1 MISFA
6 YNLRS
11 LIVRWGATLAAT
23 LGLAAVVFLFSAVM
37 MFSAG
42 LRRTLGRSASPGTV
56 IILAEGA
63 ESETTSAIDDTAAG
77 MVLADGHIARDKS
90 GQPRAVAE
98 IVVTQTLQ
106 QVGSTKLSNIQL
118 RGVPGAGRGLRD
130 GLTIVAGRP
139 PRPGTDEVMVGEAI
153 RGRYAGL
160 GIGDS
165 LELPR
170 GRVVVVGSF
179 VDEGSVHESEVWGDI
194 ETFRSAFGL
203 TGLVSAVRAELS
215 SPGSF
220 DAFKA
225 AVDEQKQFRLN
236 VQRESEYYDRLSG
249 GINSLIRLI
258 ALIVALFFSFSA
270 TIGATITMYA
280 SVAHRQREVG
290 TLRALGFSRR
300 QVLTSFLI
308 ESTTI
313 ALTGGIL
320 GMIAAI
326 GLKFVKVSLMNAA
339 TGTEIVFA
347 FRPTPAILVLA
358 LGVATLM
365 GIIGGFFPAV
375 RAASMDPIEAI
386 RR

>member
-1 MISFA
+1 MIPLA

-11 LIVRWGATLAAT
+11 LIVRWGGTLAT
-23 LGLAAVVFLFSAVM
+23 SLGLASVVFLFGSVM
-37 MFSAG
+37 MFSEG

-56 IILAEGA
+56 IVLSEGA
-63 ESETTSAIDDTAAG
+63 ESETSSAFDDTAAG
-77 MVLADGHIARDKS
+77 SVLANGSVARDKS
-90 GQPRAVAE
+90 GQPRGVTE
-98 IVVTQTLQ
+98 LVVTQRLQ
-106 QVGSTKLSNIQL
+106 RVGSTKLSNIQL
-118 RGVPGAGRGLRD
+118 RGIPGAGRGLRD
-130 GLTIVAGRP
+130 GITIVAGRP
-139 PRPGTDEVMVGEAI
+139 ARPGTDEVIVGEAI

-160 GIGDS
+160 GIGET

-194 ETFRSAFGL
+194 DTFRSAFGL
-203 TGLVSAVRAELS
+203 SGLASVVRAELS
-215 SPGSF
+215 SPSSF
-220 DAFKA
+220 DTFKA
-225 AVDEQKQFRLN
+225 AVEEQKEFRLN
-236 VQRESEYYDRLSG
+236 VQRESEYYDHLSG

-258 ALIVALFFSFSA
+258 ALIVTLFFSLSA
-270 TIGATITMYA
+270 IIGATITMHA
-280 SVAHRQREVG
+280 SVAHRQREIG
-290 TLRALGFSRR
+290 TLRALGFSRS

-326 GLKFVKVSLMNAA
+326 GMKFVKVSLLNAG

-347 FRPTPAILVLA
+347 FRPTPGILVLA
-358 LGVATLM
+358 LGAATLM

-375 RAASMDPIEAI
+375 RAASTDPIQAI